1 MRFAYFFT
9 VVPRMGLAALW
20 LVWSGCASAPKTQI
34 PPHAVS
40 FPGDAM
46 ITQRAVLTALWKQY
60 TLNGYL
66 SVSATGGKRLVVTEN
81 FGSVLADVL
90 IKPDGKVHVM
100 RSSKAFKEKWIRD
113 YIAADV
119 QCIFGDAKDAN
130 CPGRMLSPTH
140 FVIERRWYKLDL
152 QIVDT
157 KPGAQPANMF
167 DETKATKP

>member
-1 MRFAYFFT
+1 MRRSTMRRFLFFLSVT
-9 VVPRMGLAALW
+9 AFLMVF
-20 LVWSGCASAPKTQI
+20 GCASAPKTQI
-34 PPHAVS
+34 PARANSYPA
-40 FPGDAM
+40 DAL

-66 SVSATGGKRLVVTEN
+66 SVSATGGKRLVITEN

-90 IKPDGKVHVM
+90 IKPDGKVYVM
-100 RSSKAFKEKWIRD
+100 RSSKAFKDKWIRD

-119 QCIFGDAKDAN
+119 QCIFGEANDAD

-140 FVIERRWYKLDL
+140 YVIERRWYKLDL

-167 DETKATKP
+167 DETKAAKP

>member
-1 MRFAYFFT
+1 MLR
-9 VVPRMGLAALW
+9 VPFRLAAVFLLAL
-20 LVWSGCASAPKTQI
+20 LVGCGSTPKTQI
-34 PPHAVS
+34 PPRAAS
-40 FPGDAM
+40 FPSDAL

-60 TLNGYL
+60 TMNGYL
-66 SVSATGGKRLVVTEN
+66 SVSSTGGKRLVITEN
-81 FGSVLADVL
+81 FGGVLADVL
-90 IKPDGKVHVM
+90 IKPDGKVYVM
-100 RSSKAFKEKWIRD
+100 RSSKAFKEKWIRN

-119 QCIFGDAKDAN
+119 QCIFGDAKGPN

-167 DETKATKP
+167 DETKAAKP